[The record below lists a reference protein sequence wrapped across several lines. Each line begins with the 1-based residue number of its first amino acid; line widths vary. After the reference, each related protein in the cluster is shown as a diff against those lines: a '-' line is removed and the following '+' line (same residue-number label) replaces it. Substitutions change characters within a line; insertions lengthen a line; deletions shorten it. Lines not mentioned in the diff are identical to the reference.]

1 MDVDPQSRTPPSSY
15 GTLLLVCCAIAFG
28 GYLGSHMR
36 VPVLPL
42 FARDLGAT
50 TVEVGVINA
59 SYLLVAGI
67 LSLPLG
73 ILSDRIGRK
82 RLASFGAFI
91 LAGISFLVAFS
102 RTPAE
107 LVWIYLLFGIGLAA
121 FGPTMMSMVADLS
134 PATHLG
140 RSYGWYT
147 TALYGAMSLGPACGG
162 LVAELWGFRPVFLAS
177 GVIIFSTFLMV
188 LFLLPGTRRSIAGGV
203 PGKSQ
208 VALARELVRNRPLMG
223 CWLATFG
230 GCFGLGMFVT
240 FLPLHA
246 HNRNLTVGQIGLVF
260 AVQGLCNAL
269 SRIPFGHLSDRVNSR
284 ERLVLLGLLGF
295 SVSLVGFALA
305 QQIWQFVS
313 WAAVFGV
320 SMSLAFTSVAALI
333 AEAGPPES
341 RGLAMGGYNTSIY
354 FGMMG
359 SSALMGGVIQR
370 AGFEASFVLA
380 ALVSLGLTGLFHL
393 LMKGFSP
400 HRS

>member
-1 MDVDPQSRTPPSSY
+1 VTATSSS

-28 GYLGSHMR
+28 GYVGSHMR
-36 VPVLPL
+36 VPILPL

-59 SYLLVAGI
+59 TYLLVAGI
-67 LSLPLG
+67 LSLPFG

-82 RLASFGAFI
+82 RLASCGAFI
-91 LAGISFLVAFS
+91 LASISFLLAFS

-147 TALYGAMSLGPACGG
+147 TALYGAMSFGPALGG
-162 LVAELWGFRPVFLAS
+162 LVAEQWGFRPVFLAS
-177 GVIIFSTFLMV
+177 GVIIFSTFWMV
-188 LFLLPGTRRSIAGGV
+188 LLLLPRTRRDVIGGAS
-203 PGKSQ
+203 PKSRA
-208 VALARELVRNRPLMG
+208 VLARELVGNRALMG
-223 CWLATFG
+223 CWFATFG

-246 HNRNLTVGQIGLVF
+246 HNRELTAGQIGLVF

-269 SRIPFGHLSDRVNSR
+269 SRIPFGHVSDRVNSR
-284 ERLVLLGLLGF
+284 GRLVLFGLLGF
-295 SVSLVGFALA
+295 SVSLVGFALSERT
-305 QQIWQFVS
+305 WQFHW
-313 WAAVFGV
+313 WAAVFGI

-333 AEAGPPES
+333 AEAVPPEL

-354 FGMMG
+354 LGMMG
-359 SSALMGGVIQR
+359 SSALMGSVIQR
-370 AGFEASFVLA
+370 TGFEASFVLA
-380 ALVSLGLTGLFHL
+380 ALINLGLTGLFHL

-400 HRS
+400 YRS

>member
-1 MDVDPQSRTPPSSY
+1 
-15 GTLLLVCCAIAFG
+15 LLLVCCAIAFG
-28 GYLGSHMR
+28 GYVGSHMR
-36 VPVLPL
+36 VPILPL

-50 TVEVGVINA
+50 TVEVGMINA

-82 RLASFGAFI
+82 RLASFGAFL
-91 LAGISFLVAFS
+91 LATISFLLAFS
-102 RTPAE
+102 KTPAE
-107 LVWIYLLFGIGLAA
+107 LIWIYLLFGIGLAA

-147 TALYGAMSLGPACGG
+147 MALYGAMSLGPAFGG
-162 LVAELWGFRPVFLAS
+162 LVAEQWGFRPVFLAS
-177 GVIIFSTFLMV
+177 GVIIFSTFWMV
-188 LFLLPGTRRSIAGGV
+188 LLLLPRTRRGVGGSA
-203 PGKSQ
+203 PAKSRA
-208 VALARELVRNRPLMG
+208 ALARELVRNRPLMG

-284 ERLVLLGLLGF
+284 ERLVLFGLLGF
-295 SVSLVGFALA
+295 SVSLVGFALSERT
-305 QQIWQFVS
+305 WQFDW
-313 WAAVFGV
+313 WAAAFGI

-333 AEAGPPES
+333 AEAVPPGL

-354 FGMMG
+354 FGMMA
-359 SSALMGGVIQR
+359 SSALMGDVIQR
-370 AGFEASFVLA
+370 VGFEASFVLA
-380 ALVSLGLTGLFHL
+380 ALINLGLTGLFHL
-393 LMKGFSP
+393 LMRDFSP
-400 HRS
+400 PRR

>member
-1 MDVDPQSRTPPSSY
+1 VTAPSSY

-28 GYLGSHMR
+28 GYVGSHMR
-36 VPVLPL
+36 VPILPL

-50 TVEVGVINA
+50 TVEVGIINA
-59 SYLLVAGI
+59 TYLLVAGI
-67 LSLPLG
+67 LSFPLG
-73 ILSDRIGRK
+73 ILADRIGRK
-82 RLASFGAFI
+82 RLAAFGAFI
-91 LAGISFLVAFS
+91 LASISFLLAFS

-147 TALYGAMSLGPACGG
+147 MALYGAMSLGPAFGG
-162 LVAELWGFRPVFLAS
+162 LVAEHWGFRPVFLAS
-177 GVIIFSTFLMV
+177 GVIIFSTFCMV
-188 LFLLPGTRRSIAGGV
+188 LFLLPRTRRGDGGSA
-203 PGKSQ
+203 PTRSQ
-208 VALARELVRNRPLMG
+208 AVLARELVSNRPLMG

-246 HNRNLTVGQIGLVF
+246 HNRNLTLGQIGLVF

-284 ERLVLLGLLGF
+284 GRLVLLGLLGF
-295 SVSLVGFALA
+295 SVSLVGFALSERT
-305 QQIWQFVS
+305 WQFDW
-313 WAAVFGV
+313 WAAMFGI
-320 SMSLAFTSVAALI
+320 SMSLAFTSVGALI
-333 AEAGPPES
+333 AEAVPPET

-359 SSALMGGVIQR
+359 SSALMGSVIQR
-370 AGFEASFVLA
+370 AGFEVSFVLA
-380 ALVSLGLTGLFHL
+380 ALVNLGLTGLFYL
-393 LMKGFSP
+393 LMRGFSP
-400 HRS
+400 GRG

>member
-1 MDVDPQSRTPPSSY
+1 MTSPSSY

-28 GYLGSHMR
+28 GYVGSHMR
-36 VPVLPL
+36 VPILPL

-50 TVEVGVINA
+50 TVEIGIINA
-59 SYLLVAGI
+59 TYLLVAGI

-91 LAGISFLVAFS
+91 LASISFLLAFS

-147 TALYGAMSLGPACGG
+147 MALYGAMSFGPAFGG
-162 LVAELWGFRPVFLAS
+162 LVAEQWGFRPVFVAS
-177 GVIIFSTFLMV
+177 GVIIFSTFWMV
-188 LFLLPGTRRSIAGGV
+188 LFFLPGTRRDFVGGT
-203 PGKSQ
+203 PAKSRA
-208 VALARELVRNRPLMG
+208 VLVRELARNRPLMG

-246 HNRNLTVGQIGLVF
+246 HNRNLTLGQIGLVF

-295 SVSLVGFALA
+295 SVSLMGFALSERT
-305 QQIWQFVS
+305 WQFDW
-313 WAAVFGV
+313 WAAMFGI

-333 AEAGPPES
+333 AEAVPPET

-359 SSALMGGVIQR
+359 SSALMGSVIQR
-370 AGFEASFVLA
+370 AGFEVSFVLA
-380 ALVSLGLTGLFHL
+380 ALVNLGLTGVFHL
-393 LMKGFSP
+393 LMKDFSP
-400 HRS
+400 QRG